1 MKKLKGEFNV
11 PVTERTRTQQS
22 ALVRLWRN
30 INLYSLSQDGKT
42 LLCVGKPVALK
53 SNVGGMVKKG
63 LDDTMGSGARRL
75 NKRLNDQYS
84 GISERKVQRILDSSK
99 RYQLHKARFGNK
111 PIPRPIRA
119 KEVQDRHKIAL
130 LDMGKWQIRH
140 GHFTYRYI
148 LIVIDVFSRYTW
160 LKPLKGKDSSEI
172 AKHLDIY
179 TEHGPPQVLQHDQG

>member
-1 MKKLKGEFNV
+1 MKKLKGEFNL

-75 NKRLNDQYS
+75 NKHLNEQYS
-84 GISERKVQRILDSSK
+84 GTSERKVQRILDSSK

-119 KEVQDRHKIAL
+119 KEVQDRHKIDL
-130 LDMGKWQIRH
+130 LDMGK
-140 GHFTYRYI
+140 
-148 LIVIDVFSRYTW
+148 
-160 LKPLKGKDSSEI
+160 
-172 AKHLDIY
+172 
-179 TEHGPPQVLQHDQG
+179 